1 MATYDQLKGMYSKMG
16 LGSGLLNQFCSS
28 MSAGLIYSLIT
39 MPLETAKNRM
49 AFQTADAAG
58 KLPYTST
65 VQTVTRVAATDGVL
79 SLWNGFLPYCALP
92 RGPYCARKARTRWIR
107 VPYALRSTRAAW
119 LPLRWAVR
127 RAHGGHVRVRRSD
140 PHLL

>member
-1 MATYDQLKGMYSKMG
+1 MHLIKGMASSEPSPPAHSPLLPAPLRPQVATYDQLKGMYAKMG

-65 VQTVTRVAATDGVL
+65 VQTVQRVAATDGVFA
-79 SLWNGFLPYCALP
+79 LWNGFLPYCAL
-92 RGPYCARKARTRWIR
+92 
-107 VPYALRSTRAAW
+107 
-119 LPLRWAVR
+119 LPLNLNLNLIA
-127 RAHGGHVRVRRSD
+127 
-140 PHLL
+140 

>member
-1 MATYDQLKGMYSKMG
+1 MYATLGMGNG
-16 LGSGLLNQFCSS
+16 LANQFASS

-65 VQTVTRVAATDGVL
+65 VQTVSKIARSESVL
-79 SLWNGFLPYCALP
+79 ALWHGFLPYYGRC
-92 RGPYCARKARTRWIR
+92 GGHTVSMFVCVDQIR
-107 VPYALRSTRAAW
+107 VMYKK
-119 LPLRWAVR
+119 WA
-127 RAHGGHVRVRRSD
+127 S
-140 PHLL
+140 